1 MSDYFRASELESTS
15 LNIEEGVR
23 SQESGVRRENCMGIV
38 NEGPL
43 RVYAPP
49 NNFEHRVDG
58 GVLNP

>member
-1 MSDYFRASELESTS
+1 METELTPNGNN
-15 LNIEEGVR
+15 LLATVEEGVR

-38 NEGPL
+38 FDKPL

-58 GVLNP
+58 GILNP